1 MEPNPD
7 FKGAVSASILG
18 VADERFFNQLGA
30 TAESVVSGDKTEQ
43 SAAAA
48 GSPGVDPSYLQNGL
62 LMNNAASLNGS
73 NGSYGSPLTKRIA
86 VNGSAVSPENAAGD

>member
-1 MEPNPD
+1 
-7 FKGAVSASILG
+7 VSASILG
-18 VADERFFNQLGA
+18 VAVLFGFSERFFNQLGA